1 MKALLVGVALLA
13 LTAPAAYAQSGSQEV
28 PPPEMEG
35 PGQYRVFFAF
45 DRADLSQADR
55 QVIAQAVED
64 YRRTGTARITATG
77 HTDAS
82 GSAAYN
88 LELSRRRAE
97 AVAGELVRLGVPAA
111 EIATVGRGEED
122 LLVPTAD
129 GVREPRN
136 RRVEIV
142 IPQPPPA
149 AAPAPAAEAPA
160 PAPMPEPARVEPD
173 RFTFALGPVYG
184 HNFGETDGED
194 DKTENDLVGAEL
206 TFRALP
212 GFLGGVSLKQM
223 GLWSFNGIDD
233 GLTGRSVASLDFAPD
248 FGIFRPTLAV
258 NGGGVYGQGVQDGFV
273 AGRRQALLI
282 TGCQRMPLGGKKD
295 RAQGPAKL
303 IREAKRLGKAPGV
316 APGTDEARVAA
327 DFANSRAAQNDHHA
341 ALHNLLLANP
351 FGQQLPPASRSQSH
365 HERVAL
371 SVADGVPSLSP
382 LRAAVSA
389 CRRFAPVIVVLPL
402 ALRPPKTPAVLAGPG
417 SPDA

>member
-13 LTAPAAYAQSGSQEV
+13 LTVPAAYAQSGSQQV
-28 PPPEMEG
+28 SPPEMAG

-45 DRADLSQADR
+45 DRADLSEADR
-55 QVIAQAVED
+55 QIINQAVED
-64 YRRTGTARITATG
+64 YRRTGTARITVTG
-77 HTDAS
+77 HTDTS

-97 AVAGELVRLGVPAA
+97 AVAGELVRQGVPAT

-142 IPQPPPA
+142 VPQPPA

-160 PAPMPEPARVEPD
+160 PAPMPEPAPEEPR

-184 HNFGETDGED
+184 HNFGESDKEGG
-194 DKTENDLVGAEL
+194 DKTQNDLVGAEL

-223 GLWSFNGIDD
+223 GLWSLNGIDD

-248 FGIFRPTLAV
+248 FGIFRPTLAI
-258 NGGGVYGQGVQDGFV
+258 NGGGVYGTGVQDGFV
-273 AGRRQALLI
+273 V
-282 TGCQRMPLGGKKD
+282 
-295 RAQGPAKL
+295 GPEL
-303 IREAKRLGKAPGV
+303 RLDIA
-316 APGTDEARVAA
+316 
-327 DFANSRAAQNDHHA
+327 
-341 ALHNLLLANP
+341 P
-351 FGQQLPPASRSQSH
+351 FGGFNIGLKAAYDYQLRNTGLDQGILWAG
-365 HERVAL
+365 L
-371 SVADGVPSLSP
+371 DLGI
-382 LRAAVSA
+382 
-389 CRRFAPVIVVLPL
+389 RF
-402 ALRPPKTPAVLAGPG
+402 
-417 SPDA
+417 